1 MVVLV
6 VRVLYE
12 THPDLFVVTSIQ
24 NVRELLDGWGGV
36 CVCVFVYI

>member
-12 THPDLFVVTSIQ
+12 THPDLVVVTSIQ